1 MTDQG
6 DDLRIRRK
14 RALIAPAVLAEDI
27 PVSARAVDLITR
39 TRRDIADIVHGR
51 DRRLLVVVG
60 PCSIHD
66 PDAAKEYADRLA
78 LLSERTAGELLIVMR
93 VYFEKPRSTVGWKGY
108 INDPGLDDS
117 FHVNDG
123 LRGARHLL
131 AHVTACGLP
140 VATEFLDTTFGQ
152 YLADFV
158 SWGAIGART
167 VESQIHRQLASGLSM
182 PVGIKNRTD
191 GDVGVAL
198 DALIAAR
205 ASHLFPTLTKEGAPA
220 LYETSGNNDAHLV
233 LRGGAQ
239 PNFDQESI
247 EDARKGLNHRG
258 IDAGIVVDCS
268 HANSGKDHTRQA
280 GVAESVVALRRDDAL
295 TIAGIML
302 ESHLV
307 AGRQDRPDTYGQSIT
322 DACIGWE
329 ETECVIESIAAR

>member
-1 MTDQG
+1 MTEQG

-14 RALIAPAVLAEDI
+14 RALVAPAVLAEDM
-27 PVSARAVDLITR
+27 PVSASAAELITNS
-39 TRRDIADIVHGR
+39 RRDIADIVHGR
-51 DRRLLVVVG
+51 DARLLVVVG

-78 LLSERTAGELLIVMR
+78 LLAEQTANELKIVMR

-108 INDPGLDDS
+108 INDPGLDGS
-117 FHVNDG
+117 FRVNEG
-123 LRGARHLL
+123 LRAARHLL

-205 ASHLFPTLTKEGAPA
+205 ASHLFPTLTNEGAPA
-220 LYETSGNNDAHLV
+220 LYETTGNNDAHLV
-233 LRGGAQ
+233 LRGGRT
-239 PNFDQESI
+239 PNFDEASI
-247 EDARKGLNHRG
+247 EGARKALNQRG

-280 GVAESVVALRRDDAL
+280 GVAESVAGSRRNDAL
-295 TIAGIML
+295 TIVGLML

-307 AGRQDRPDTYGQSIT
+307 ARRQDQPDNYGQSIT

-329 ETECVIESIAAR
+329 ETEQLIEAIAAS